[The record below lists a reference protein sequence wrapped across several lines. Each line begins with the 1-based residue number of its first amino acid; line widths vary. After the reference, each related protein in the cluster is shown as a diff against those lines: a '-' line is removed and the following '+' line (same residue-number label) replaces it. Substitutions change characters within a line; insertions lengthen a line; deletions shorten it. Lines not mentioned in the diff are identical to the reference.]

1 MLTATIP
8 LASRARPRGRRL
20 RGFVLLSITL
30 HIAALVIA
38 VKQPIQPNI
47 TLGQSMLSVRL
58 ETQRSPVNAH
68 VLQHKPVSTEKS
80 PSWPV
85 QPPTPAVTTAGSGET
100 DKSTISRV
108 ALQNY
113 LLGALNTELARY
125 LSYPAFA
132 RERGWQGTVLIGVGV
147 GPGGLLYNLR
157 LIKSSGF
164 SLLDQTTLTSLRKI
178 KALPLTTAFEW
189 GDPVEVILPIQFHL
203 TDNS

>member
-1 MLTATIP
+1 MLTTTLP
-8 LASRARPRGRRL
+8 LTSPSRPRGRQL
-20 RGFVLLSITL
+20 RRFFLLSITL
-30 HIAALVIA
+30 HIAVLVIA
-38 VKQPIQPNI
+38 VKRPIQPNI

-58 ETQRSPVNAH
+58 ETQRSPANAH
-68 VLQHKPVSTEKS
+68 SMEHKPVRTEKT
-80 PSWPV
+80 PSLPV
-85 QPPTPAVTTAGSGET
+85 QPPAPAVTIADSGKT
-100 DKSTISRV
+100 NKSTISRV

-178 KALPLTTAFEW
+178 KALPITTAFEW

>member
-1 MLTATIP
+1 MLTATLP
-8 LASRARPRGRRL
+8 LAPPTRPQGRRL
-20 RGFVLLSITL
+20 RGFVLLSLTL
-30 HIAALVIA
+30 HIAVLMIA
-38 VKQPIQPNI
+38 VRQPIQSDI
-47 TLGQSMLSVRL
+47 TLGQSMLNVRL
-58 ETQRSPVNAH
+58 ETQRSRANARIME
-68 VLQHKPVSTEKS
+68 HKPVSTEKT

-85 QPPTPAVTTAGSGET
+85 QPPTPAVKVSDPGEAN
-100 DKSTISRV
+100 KSTIGRA

-132 RERGWQGTVLIGVGV
+132 RERGWQGTVLVGVGI

-178 KALPLTTAFEW
+178 KTLPITAAYEW
-189 GDPVEVILPIQFHL
+189 VDPVEVILPIQFHL

>member
-1 MLTATIP
+1 MLTTTLP
-8 LASRARPRGRRL
+8 LVSPARPRGRRL
-20 RGFVLLSITL
+20 RGFVLLSCIL
-30 HIAALVIA
+30 HIAVLVIA
-38 VKQPIQPNI
+38 VKQSIPPHIA
-47 TLGQSMLSVRL
+47 LGQSMLSVRL
-58 ETQRSPVNAH
+58 ETQRSPANAH
-68 VLQHKPVSTEKS
+68 ASQHKPVSTEKP
-80 PSWPV
+80 PSWPL
-85 QPPTPAVTTAGSGET
+85 QPPTPAVTTTDSGAT
-100 DKSTISRV
+100 DKSTMSRV

-113 LLGALNTELARY
+113 LLGTLNTELARY

-164 SLLDQTTLTSLRKI
+164 SLLDQTTLASLRKI
-178 KALPLTTAFEW
+178 KALPITTAFEW